1 MSLVGPIKIIGC
13 GLIGTSLALR
23 LKEEGLAL
31 ILADTSARNLQ
42 LASDLL
48 ECKEVAEKPSLI
60 IIAIP
65 PEYVHDVAMAEF
77 ALHPEAIFID
87 VCGVKSKL
95 MLKVESFPELSRK
108 YVSVHPMAG
117 REISGPESARSDL
130 FKSRAWLVT
139 KSENSTDEAVATAR

>member
-48 ECKEVAEKPSLI
+48 ECK
-60 IIAIP
+60 
-65 PEYVHDVAMAEF
+65 
-77 ALHPEAIFID
+77 
-87 VCGVKSKL
+87 
-95 MLKVESFPELSRK
+95 
-108 YVSVHPMAG
+108 
-117 REISGPESARSDL
+117 
-130 FKSRAWLVT
+130 
-139 KSENSTDEAVATAR
+139 